1 VAEDRGAANGSGTGK
16 SARILLVRLD
26 GLGDTLA
33 CIPAL
38 EGLRRAYPDAT
49 FDAVLSPAN
58 ASVFSD
64 RIRCVYEYDL
74 DRVGDD
80 GTGDIEARLRDAN
93 YTHAIVA
100 TEEPVGYRLA
110 RGSGAPR
117 RAGFWHRLEK
127 PLKSIWQYA
136 QLTDRV
142 YRPAAWIARP
152 EHEAQTLYRLATAF
166 GAPSPPPDDTGAMRA
181 WLAVGAMPDGRS
193 RSQNLGVQI
202 GAKFST
208 DGWGPAVIAAFCAAA
223 LRASGLRALTL
234 LAAPSDQGLAHA
246 VMEHLDS
253 DVREHTSCAPPA
265 GLPPWLRNLDS
276 LAALIAPDSGAAHAA
291 GMLGVPVIDLFGMT
305 RFDQLSRQWRPWAAP
320 SVCLV
325 KPPAAAG
332 VPERFGEHVGAEI
345 GRLRALDRR

>member
-1 VAEDRGAANGSGTGK
+1 VAEDRGAANGSGTANP
-16 SARILLVRLD
+16 ARILLVRLD

-38 EGLRRAYPDAT
+38 EGLRRVYPDAT
-49 FDAVLSPAN
+49 FGAVLSPAN
-58 ASVFSD
+58 AGVFSD
-64 RIRCVYEYDL
+64 RVEHTYEYDL
-74 DRVGDD
+74 RRAGDHD
-80 GTGDIEARLRDAN
+80 AAGVEARLRDAN

-110 RGSGAPR
+110 RGSGALR

-127 PLKSIWQYA
+127 PLKSMWQYA

-166 GAPSPPPDDTGAMRA
+166 GAPPPPPDGAGAMRA
-181 WLAVGAMPDGRS
+181 WLAVGPAPDGQS
-193 RSQNLGVQI
+193 RSQSLGVQI
-202 GAKFST
+202 GAKLAT

-246 VMEHLDS
+246 VMEQLDS
-253 DVREHTSCAPPA
+253 DVREHTSCAPST
-265 GLPPWLRNLDS
+265 GLPLWLRNLDS

-291 GMLGVPVIDLFGMT
+291 GMLGVPVIDLFGLT

-320 SVCLV
+320 SACFV
-325 KPPAAAG
+325 KPPAATG
-332 VPERFGEHVGAEI
+332 TPSRLGEQVGAEI
-345 GRLRALDRR
+345 VRLRPLDRR

>member
-1 VAEDRGAANGSGTGK
+1 
-16 SARILLVRLD
+16 LD

-38 EGLRRAYPDAT
+38 EGLRRVYPDAT
-49 FDAVLSPAN
+49 FGAVLSPAN
-58 ASVFSD
+58 AGVLSD
-64 RIRCVYEYDL
+64 RIEHVYEYDL
-74 DRVGDD
+74 RRASDSDTARV
-80 GTGDIEARLRDAN
+80 EARLRDAK

-166 GAPSPPPDDTGAMRA
+166 GAPPPPPDDTSAMRA
-181 WLAVGAMPDGRS
+181 WLAVGPPADGQS
-193 RSQNLGVQI
+193 RTRNLGVQV
-202 GAKFST
+202 GVKLAT
-208 DGWGPAVIAAFCAAA
+208 DGWEPAAIAAFCAAA
-223 LRASGLRALTL
+223 LRASELQALTL
-234 LAAPSDQGLAHA
+234 LAAPSDEGLASA

-253 DVREHTSCAPPA
+253 DVRELTTCAPPA
-265 GLPPWLRNLDS
+265 GLPLWLRNLDS

-332 VPERFGEHVGAEI
+332 VPERLGEQAGAEI